1 MITLTRAEEQ
11 VMLKLW
17 ELKKASVKELLE
29 LFESPKPAYN
39 TISTIIRILENK
51 KFVAHQNKG
60 RGYIY
65 FPKITKDAYSDF
77 LTDHLIKHYFN
88 SSRVILI
95 SALNKSKSLS
105 EIL

>member
-1 MITLTRAEEQ
+1 MTPLTRAEEQ
-11 VMLKLW
+11 IMLKLW
-17 ELKKASVKELLE
+17 ELKKASVKEVLE

-39 TISTIIRILENK
+39 TASTIIRILEK
-51 KFVAHQNKG
+51 KKIIGHQKKG

-65 FPKITKDAYSDF
+65 FAKISKEDYSDF
-77 LTDHLIKHYFN
+77 LTEHLISNYFDGN
-88 SSRVILI
+88 RALLI